1 MGCSLNDG
9 KKIVKITCIKKAA
22 FRVFSK
28 YTFIFANYD
37 LFSPIL
43 LGKISN
49 TWATIVSIS
58 KNPPLSNIH
67 NQLMT
72 KYTKLRKS
80 RGVYSFS
87 WIFSLKKSQKYWKM
101 AKIPL
106 LRPQILN
113 VFIWSGLKNSLWRVN
128 SFPIKIVVRNPRKLI
143 N

>member
-1 MGCSLNDG
+1 MAFKTMGCSLNDG

-67 NQLMT
+67 NHLPTYWNELTRAVVTMFFHSSLFSMIVGKSSLLIPVSCT
-72 KYTKLRKS
+72 KVSTYVMLYFMLS
-80 RGVYSFS
+80 
-87 WIFSLKKSQKYWKM
+87 
-101 AKIPL
+101 
-106 LRPQILN
+106 
-113 VFIWSGLKNSLWRVN
+113 KNYIYIANL
-128 SFPIKIVVRNPRKLI
+128 
-143 N
+143 